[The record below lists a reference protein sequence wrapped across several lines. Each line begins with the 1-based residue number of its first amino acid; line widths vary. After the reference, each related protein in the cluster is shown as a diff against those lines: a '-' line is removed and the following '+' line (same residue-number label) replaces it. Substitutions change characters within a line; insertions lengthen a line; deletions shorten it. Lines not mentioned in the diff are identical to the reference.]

1 MAVKDIKKL
10 SLETLAQEQQRPTAD
25 EAIRLH
31 VKGESRFICDEPK
44 PERLH
49 YATVVVSPYAH
60 ARIKQIDAETA
71 KQIDGVVGVF
81 TWRDIPGENE
91 LGIKIK
97 DEPLLPENIVSYIGQ
112 PVAVIVAAT
121 QAIAER
127 SCQAVNV
134 DYEVLEPILTIEQAR
149 AKNSLLAPEFGLS
162 AGDTEKGFAESDY
175 VLEGVITSCAQEHLY
190 FETQR
195 VRAIPGEGAEMLLQ
209 SSTQSPSEV
218 QTLAARVLGVD
229 RKDITVD
236 VKRLGGAFGGKESA
250 AGLWSCL
257 AALVCYHLKLP
268 IELKLSREQDMA
280 WTGKRHP
287 FESSFKVGFDKAGR
301 IHAYAVEFDADGGA
315 CADLTMAIMQ
325 RAVLHAENAYHI
337 PNIKVLARPLKTNIA
352 PNTAFRGFGAP
363 QGVFVIESVIQRIAR
378 KLGKDPLEIR
388 KLNAYQEQDG
398 APYGQQ
404 LHEAN
409 VLPLLE
415 RLEEHTDYQVLKEK
429 VREFNRHQRFIKRG
443 IGIVPVKFGIS
454 FTTPFLNQ
462 GSALVHLYADGS
474 VSVSHGGIEMGQS
487 VNTKVARIVAAE
499 MGVPLQRVKIE
510 SHNTKRTANTS
521 PTAASTGAD
530 INGNAARN
538 AAREIIDR
546 LRPLAVQL
554 LERKYGHAAKR
565 ILFENGYA
573 FSADAP
579 QERLT
584 LRELA
589 VQAWQSRIDLSAHGY
604 YSTPRLNFDWETGR
618 GTPFSYYVYGCGLV
632 VAEVDLLTGYVTLKE
647 AHLIHE
653 TAQTVDERVDRGQ
666 IEGAFIQG
674 VGWCIFEEVV
684 YDSQGKNLTESLTTY
699 KIPAIGD
706 IPEKWSIEMIQ
717 AEREFAGVKGSK
729 AVGEPPF
736 LYGEAAFFAVK
747 DAIESIWDYT
757 IEADLRMPATPE
769 SVLRAIDSVSN
780 KRA

>member
-1 MAVKDIKKL
+1 MAVKDIKEIGL
-10 SLETLAQEQQRPTAD
+10 DAQRTAQRQEPD

-44 PERLH
+44 PEHLH
-49 YATVVVSPYAH
+49 YAAVVVSPHAH
-60 ARIKQIDAETA
+60 ARIKRIETETA
-71 KQIDGVVGVF
+71 ARIDGVKGIF

-97 DEPLLPENIVSYIGQ
+97 DEPLLPQETVSYIGQ
-112 PVAVIVAAT
+112 PVAVVVAVT
-121 QAIAER
+121 QALAER
-127 SCQAVNV
+127 ACQAVNV
-134 DYEVLEPILTIEQAR
+134 DYDVLEPVISFDQAR
-149 AKNSLLAPEFGLS
+149 RKNSLIAPEFGLS
-162 AGDTEKGFAESDY
+162 AGDVEQGFAESAY
-175 VLEGVITSCAQEHLY
+175 VLEGVIISGAQEHLY

-195 VRAIPGEGAEMLLQ
+195 VRATPGEGAEMLLQ

-218 QTLAARVLGVD
+218 QTLAARVLKVD
-229 RKDITVD
+229 RKDVTVD

-257 AALVCYHLKLP
+257 AALACFRLKLP
-268 IELKLSREQDMA
+268 IELKLTREQDMA

-287 FESSFKVGFDKAGR
+287 FESYYKVGFDKRGR
-301 IHAYAVEFDADGGA
+301 IQAYAVEFNADGGA

-325 RAVLHAENAYHI
+325 RAVLHAENAYNI
-337 PNIKVLARPLKTNIA
+337 PNIKILARPLKTNIA

-363 QGVFVIESVIQRIAR
+363 QGVFVIESVMHRIAR

-388 KLNAYQEQDG
+388 KLNAYGENDT
-398 APYGQQ
+398 APYGQP
-404 LHEAN
+404 LCEVN

-415 RLEEHTDYQVLKEK
+415 RLEDQAGYMDLKEK
-429 VREFNRHQRFIKRG
+429 VRDFNRQHRFVKQG
-443 IGIVPVKFGIS
+443 IGVVPIKFGIS

-487 VNTKVARIVAAE
+487 VNTKVARIVASE
-499 MGVPLQRVKIE
+499 LGVPLKRVKIE

-530 INGNAARN
+530 INGSAARN

-546 LRPLAVQL
+546 LRPLARRL
-554 LERKYGHAAKR
+554 LERKYEHTVEQVV
-565 ILFENGYA
+565 FEEG
-573 FSADAP
+573 FVFGTDSP
-579 QERLT
+579 QERLS

-589 VQAWQSRIDLSAHGY
+589 TQAWQSRIDLSAHGY
-604 YSTPRLNFDWETGR
+604 YATPRLSFDWDTGR
-618 GTPFSYYVYGCGLV
+618 GTPFAYYVYGCGLV

-647 AHLIHE
+647 AYLIHE

-684 YDSQGKNLTESLTTY
+684 WNDKGKNLTESLTTY

-706 IPEKWSIEMIQ
+706 IPGKWTIEMIQ
-717 AEREFAGVKGSK
+717 SAREFTGVKGSK

-747 DAIESIWDYT
+747 DAIESIRDYAVD
-757 IEADLRMPATPE
+757 ADLRMPATPE
-769 SVLRAIDSVSN
+769 SVLRAVDSVN
-780 KRA
+780 IA

>member
-1 MAVKDIKKL
+1 MSQASTAKKE
-10 SLETLAQEQQRPTAD
+10 SHD
-25 EAIRLH
+25 EAVRLH
-31 VKGESRFICDEPK
+31 VKGESRFICDNPK
-44 PERLH
+44 PEHLH
-49 YATVVVSPYAH
+49 YAAVVASPHAH
-60 ARIKQIDAETA
+60 ARILRIKTETA
-71 KQIDGVVGVF
+71 KLVDGVAGVF

-97 DEPLLPENIVSYIGQ
+97 DEPLLPEQIVSYIGQ
-112 PVAVIVAAT
+112 PVAVVVAKT
-121 QAIAER
+121 EAIAK
-127 SCQAVNV
+127 QACHAIEV

-149 AKNSLLAPEFGLS
+149 AKRSLIAPEFGLS
-162 AGDTEKGFAESDY
+162 AGDVEQGFSVSDH
-175 VLEGVITSCAQEHLY
+175 VIEAVVTSCAQEHLY

-195 VRAIPGEGAEMLLQ
+195 VRAIPGEEREMLLQ

-218 QTLAARVLGVD
+218 QTLAARVLKVD

-257 AALVCYHLKLP
+257 AALACYHLKLP
-268 IELKLSREQDMA
+268 VELKLSREEDMA

-287 FESSFKVGFDKAGR
+287 FESRCKVGFDNNGR
-301 IHAYAVEFDADGGA
+301 INAYSVEFDADGGA

-325 RAVLHAENAYHI
+325 RAVLHAENSYRI
-337 PNIKVLARPLKTNIA
+337 PNVKILARPLKTNIA

-378 KLGKDPLEIR
+378 KLGKDPLDIR
-388 KLNAYQEQDG
+388 KLNAYGEKDTT
-398 APYGQQ
+398 PYGQE

-409 VLPLLE
+409 VLPLIE
-415 RLEEHTDYQVLKEK
+415 RLEEHAGYEKLKQE
-429 VREFNRHQRFIKRG
+429 VREFNRRERFVKRG

-462 GSALVHLYADGS
+462 GSALVHLYTDGS

-487 VNTKVARIVAAE
+487 VNTKVAKVVAAE
-499 MGVPLQRVKIE
+499 MGVPLEQIKIE

-530 INGNAARN
+530 INGNAARV
-538 AAREIIDR
+538 AASEIIERLKPLAKKLLQAAGGKQVDR
-546 LRPLAVQL
+546 L
-554 LERKYGHAAKR
+554 
-565 ILFENGYA
+565 LFADGYV
-573 FSADAP
+573 FDNDNP
-579 QERLT
+579 QSRLSIK
-584 LRELA
+584 ELA

-604 YSTPRLNFDWETGR
+604 YSTPRLKFDWETGR
-618 GTPFSYYVYGCGLV
+618 GTPFAYFVYGCGLV
-632 VAEVDLLTGYVTLKE
+632 VAEVDILTGYVTLKE
-647 AHLIHE
+647 THLIHE
-653 TAQTVDERVDRGQ
+653 TAKSIDERVDRGQ

-684 YDSQGKNLTESLTTY
+684 YDDQGRNLTGSLTTY

-706 IPEKWSIEMIQ
+706 IPETWTIEMIQ
-717 AEREFAGVKGSK
+717 SEQEFAGVKGSK

-747 DAIESIWDYT
+747 DAIESIGGYK
-757 IEADLRMPATPE
+757 IEADLRMPAVPE
-769 SVLRAIDSVSN
+769 SVLRAVKSVTKESEN
-780 KRA
+780 Q